1 MKLSK
6 KAILGIVGSICLI
19 YNASASKIIRIYN
32 FTPQNSEIKY
42 VSNQCWNFS
51 YSITNHLKDNPP
63 NVASPHEY
71 ITVTHAENLVNYK
84 STSDTNIAEF
94 PNEDWIIDSSYNLR
108 RVTSE
113 D

>member
-1 MKLSK
+1 LT
-6 KAILGIVGSICLI
+6 G
-19 YNASASKIIRIYN
+19 
-32 FTPQNSEIKY
+32 
-42 VSNQCWNFS
+42 
-51 YSITNHLKDNPP
+51 NPP

-71 ITVTHAENLVNYK
+71 ITVTHAENRNGNTCSTPDKKELVFEITTGGSTHKVTLQGEYNQKVSTSESLFDYRRLYIDNNLLVNYK